1 MGSDDATASS
11 HGFSAHSEAPP
22 DRSGFEDIEDR
33 YQPQHRSEI
42 SSRPSFERQKLTAE
56 QAAAN
61 GDMQNSASLRICRTC
76 NASFHS
82 RNALMRHVTDRKH
95 HERKG
100 VQGQGA
106 KKRRRDRREPK
117 QRADARVPAAAM
129 PPNSEASRE
138 PPAEAPAAPIE
149 GVRAEPSSEHPNV
162 WGDWDPLDNPAISH
176 GYSSRAGYEAA
187 RRAEQL
193 AVDRVTQSR
202 SIRPWEELPDY
213 SDVTSDE

>member
-1 MGSDDATASS
+1 MQDEASGATPANAPSPPPPPQGMGSDDATASS

-117 QRADARVPAAAM
+117 QRADRREREARSSAAA
-129 PPNSEASRE
+129 PPPQPMRLARGGHSETC
-138 PPAEAPAAPIE
+138 
-149 GVRAEPSSEHPNV
+149 
-162 WGDWDPLDNPAISH
+162 
-176 GYSSRAGYEAA
+176 A
-187 RRAEQL
+187 R
-193 AVDRVTQSR
+193 
-202 SIRPWEELPDY
+202 
-213 SDVTSDE
+213 TSDCGPVR